1 MPKTTSTSAREFRV
15 RWEVDLTAD
24 SPEAAARQALEIQ
37 RDPGFF
43 ATIFE
48 VKWRDPDNVDAH
60 GNGSAHGKRGRKH
73 KLLVDAAAVKAAQKP
88 EPEPLDPA
96 ECTVDGRTYVAVESE
111 DCTGCAADQPGRDA
125 PICSHPPIPC
135 SAKYRPDGRSV
146 IWVLKSEPQPQPQP
160 EPEPQP
166 QPEPEPEPQPDNES
180 ERTVNGVRLKAVPCL
195 DDFIEC
201 RGCYLLDDPATVPAM
216 CYSPSCIGSRRA
228 DGQDIIWVRQ
238 DA

>member
-15 RWEVDLTAD
+15 RWEIDIDAD

-37 RDPGFF
+37 RDPNSL

-48 VKWRDPDNVDAH
+48 VKWRDPDNVY
-60 GNGSAHGKRGRKH
+60 GSAHGKRGRKH

-88 EPEPLDPA
+88 EPEPAPMDPA
-96 ECTVDGRTYVAVESE
+96 ECTLDGRTYVAVERE
-111 DCTGCAADQPGRDA
+111 DCTGCAANQPGRDA
-125 PICSHPPIPC
+125 PLCYRTGPC
-135 SAKYRPDGRSV
+135 SAPSRPDGRSV
-146 IWVLKSEPQPQPQP
+146 IWVLKS
-160 EPEPQP
+160 
-166 QPEPEPEPQPDNES
+166 EPEPEPQPDNES
-180 ERTVNGVRLKAVPCL
+180 ERTVNGVRLKALPRL
-195 DDFIEC
+195 DDFVEC
-201 RGCYLLDDPATVPAM
+201 RGCYLFDDPTLATPV

>member
-15 RWEVDLTAD
+15 RWEIDLTAD

-73 KLLVDAAAVKAAQKP
+73 KLLVDALAVKAAQKP
-88 EPEPLDPA
+88 EPEPAPMDPA
-96 ECTVDGRTYVAVESE
+96 ECTLDGRTYVAVESE
-111 DCTGCAADQPGRDA
+111 DCTGCAANQPGRDA
-125 PICSHPPIPC
+125 PLCYRTGPC
-135 SAKYRPDGRSV
+135 SATSRPDGRSV
-146 IWVLKSEPQPQPQP
+146 IWVLKS
-160 EPEPQP
+160 
-166 QPEPEPEPQPDNES
+166 EPEPEPQPDNES
-180 ERTVNGVRLKAVPCL
+180 ERTVNGVRLKALPRL
-195 DDFIEC
+195 DDFVEC
-201 RGCYLLDDPATVPAM
+201 RGCYLFDDPTLATPV

>member
-73 KLLVDAAAVKAAQKP
+73 KLLVDALAVKAAQKP
-88 EPEPLDPA
+88 EPEPAPMDPA
-96 ECTVDGRTYVAVESE
+96 ECTLDGRTYVAVESE

-146 IWVLKSEPQPQPQP
+146 IWVLKSEP
-160 EPEPQP
+160 
-166 QPEPEPEPQPDNES
+166 DNES
-180 ERTVNGVRLKAVPCL
+180 ERTVNGVRLKAVPRL
-195 DDFIEC
+195 DDFVEC
-201 RGCYLLDDPATVPAM
+201 RGCYLFDDPTLATPV

>member
-15 RWEVDLTAD
+15 RWEIDLTAD

-73 KLLVDAAAVKAAQKP
+73 KLLVDALAVKAAQKP
-88 EPEPLDPA
+88 EPEPAPMDPA
-96 ECTVDGRTYVAVESE
+96 ECTLDGRTYVAVESE

-125 PICSHPPIPC
+125 PICSHTDPC
-135 SAKYRPDGRSV
+135 SATSRPDGRSV
-146 IWVLKSEPQPQPQP
+146 IWVLKSE
-160 EPEPQP
+160 
-166 QPEPEPEPQPDNES
+166 PDNES
-180 ERTVNGVRLKAVPCL
+180 ERTVNGVRLKALPRL
-195 DDFIEC
+195 DDFVEC
-201 RGCYLLDDPATVPAM
+201 RGCYLFDDPTLATPV

>member
-15 RWEVDLTAD
+15 RWEIDLTAD

-37 RDPGFF
+37 RDPGSF

-60 GNGSAHGKRGRKH
+60 VNGSAHGKRGRKH
-73 KLLVDAAAVKAAQKP
+73 KLLVDALAVKAAQKP
-88 EPEPLDPA
+88 EPEPLD
-96 ECTVDGRTYVAVESE
+96 VAVESE

-125 PICSHPPIPC
+125 PICSHTDPC
-135 SAKYRPDGRSV
+135 SATTRPDGRSV
-146 IWVLKSEPQPQPQP
+146 IWVLKSE
-160 EPEPQP
+160 
-166 QPEPEPEPQPDNES
+166 PDNES
-180 ERTVNGVRLKAVPCL
+180 ERTVNGVRLKAVPRL
-195 DDFIEC
+195 DDFVEC
-201 RGCYLLDDPATVPAM
+201 RGCYLFDDPTLATPV